1 MKEGKLAINHRWSF
15 MTRKQA
21 YSFGSSQRLVEW
33 KYF

>member
-1 MKEGKLAINHRWSF
+1 MKEGKLPI